1 MSYNF
6 NFQKLTAA
14 TKDNDG
20 NKDNDPTIVIAEERI
35 KAAHYISSLQS
46 LRKGL
51 REIAFPIFPTSL

>member
-46 LRKGL
+46 LRKG
-51 REIAFPIFPTSL
+51 